1 MEKYD
6 RIQKKEMQIT
16 WSRIVRVVTENMTY
30 EVIKACVGVF
40 NFANYQVWDSGQVTN
55 SLRQISSLE

>member
-30 EVIKACVGVF
+30 EVIKVCVGVF